1 MQVQVCAV
9 ISDEDRTFVLDGMA
23 FWLAACAAAVF
34 LGLGK
39 GGVPMGASL
48 AVPVLALVISPI
60 AAAGLLLPVYLA
72 ADVVSL
78 WAYRKAY
85 NTQVLRIMLVAM
97 PLGVLFGY
105 LTVDLVSEAQVTLLL
120 GLMGVVFAVATM
132 LRRNVDT
139 TPRDPR
145 WRPGLFWGTIAGFTS
160 FVSHSGAVPY
170 QVFTLPLRLEKITFV
185 GTLVIAFAY
194 VNVVKLIPYYFL
206 GQLSW
211 TNLKTATIL
220 MVPAALAVLLG
231 VKLVR
236 IVPEKLFFRVVI
248 WALLA
253 LSLKLM
259 WDGAHQIFSFG

>member
-1 MQVQVCAV
+1 
-9 ISDEDRTFVLDGMA
+9 MA

-39 GGVPMGASL
+39 GGVPMAASL
-48 AVPVLALVISPI
+48 AVPALALVISPI

-78 WAYRKAY
+78 WAYRKTY
-85 NTQVLRIMLVAM
+85 NRQVLRIMFVAM

-120 GLMGVVFAVATM
+120 GLMGAVFAVATM

-145 WRPGLFWGTIAGFTS
+145 WLSGLFWGATAGFTS

-185 GTLVIAFAY
+185 GTLVVAFAY
-194 VNVVKLIPYYFL
+194 VNVVKLIPYYLL

-211 TNLKTATIL
+211 GNLKTAAIL
-220 MVPAALAVLLG
+220 MIPAAMAVLLG

-236 IVPEKLFFRVVI
+236 VVPEKLFFRVII
-248 WALLA
+248 WALLI
-253 LSLKLM
+253 LSSKLI
-259 WDGAHQIFSFG
+259 WDGLSQILFQG

>member
-1 MQVQVCAV
+1 
-9 ISDEDRTFVLDGMA
+9 MA
-23 FWLAACAAAVF
+23 FWLAASLAAVF

-39 GGVPMGASL
+39 GGVPMAASL

-60 AAAGLLLPVYLA
+60 VAAGLLLPVYLA

-78 WAYRKAY
+78 WAYRKTY
-85 NTQVLRIMLVAM
+85 NRQVLRIMFVAM

-120 GLMGVVFAVATM
+120 GLMGAVFATATM
-132 LRRNVDT
+132 LRRKADT
-139 TPRDPR
+139 PPRAPR
-145 WRPGLFWGTIAGFTS
+145 WRAGLFWGATAGFTS

-170 QVFTLPLRLEKITFV
+170 QVFTLPLRMEKITFV
-185 GTLVIAFAY
+185 GTLVVAFAY

-211 TNLKTATIL
+211 GNLKTAAIL
-220 MVPAALAVLLG
+220 MIPAALAVLTG

-236 IVPEKLFFRVVI
+236 IVPEKLFFRIII
-248 WALLA
+248 WALLI
-253 LSLKLM
+253 LSAKLI
-259 WDGAHQIFSFG
+259 WDGVSQIMPKT